1 MINFCAK
8 LNMRD
13 FGKQVKMSKSAIQH
27 AIEKGT
33 VIAQE
38 EYIGKRKYLFIDS
51 ENEINKIYLKRH
63 GYFEDSF
70 EYSK

>member
-38 EYIGKRKYLFIDS
+38 E
-51 ENEINKIYLKRH
+51 
-63 GYFEDSF
+63 
-70 EYSK
+70 